1 MGPDRATNRVSH
13 QCATTPS
20 PTDQARRLDA
30 RAPDWH
36 NRVMTFEPGP
46 NRPMSPRAAAR
57 PASLSLSEALR
68 TTGAVREFTDQ
79 SVDDAVL
86 ARVLDTARF
95 APSGGNAQAW
105 RLVVVRDPERRR
117 RLRDCYLRGSADY
130 LALHAAG
137 LRPWAPTN
145 DRDAEA
151 RALKTE
157 NPTAPG
163 GFAERFD
170 EAPVLLAL
178 FADLSRLAAVD
189 RDADRYTFAGG
200 ASIYPFAWSILLA
213 ARDEGLGGVITTI
226 AIREEPQVK
235 AVLGAADPLAL
246 AAVIAL
252 GYPVRR
258 PRRLRRET
266 VDSFATVDSIDG
278 PVFGAP

>member
-1 MGPDRATNRVSH
+1 MD
-13 QCATTPS
+13 
-20 PTDQARRLDA
+20 
-30 RAPDWH
+30 
-36 NRVMTFEPGP
+36 
-46 NRPMSPRAAAR
+46 
-57 PASLSLSEALR
+57 LSEALR
-68 TTGAVREFTDQ
+68 TTGAVRDFTNQ

-86 ARVLDTARF
+86 ARVLETARF
-95 APSGGNAQAW
+95 APSGANAQAW
-105 RLVVVRDPERRR
+105 RVVVIKDPERRR
-117 RLRDCYLRGSADY
+117 RLRDLYLEGSRDY
-130 LALHAAG
+130 LAMSAAG

-151 RALKTE
+151 RALAAE
-157 NPTAPG
+157 NASTPG

-170 EAPVLLAL
+170 ETPALLAL

-226 AIREEPQVK
+226 AIREEEQVK
-235 AVLGAADPLAL
+235 ALLGAPDPLAL